1 MTPTKYEKLR
11 QIIIEDYDSSF
22 DATADM
28 IETLTYRG
36 ELFELLIDQ
45 IVETG
50 EDTEDYISEI
60 IAIVSRYDEYINGYN
75 LDDEE
80 NHELKNSDEY

>member
-11 QIIIEDYDSSF
+11 QIIVEDYDSSF
-22 DATADM
+22 EATAD
-28 IETLTYRG
+28 IIQTLTHRG

-50 EDTEDYISEI
+50 EDVDDYISEI
-60 IAIVSRYDEYINGYN
+60 IAIVSRYDDYISGYQ

-80 NHELKNSDEY
+80 NHELRNSDEY